1 MLRLPPSLAAGL
13 RFSPGLIPLI
23 SALGVTQVVGFG
35 TTFYILAVM
44 AKPIGAE
51 LRLST
56 GFVLGG
62 FSLWLA
68 VSALLGP
75 RLGRWQDAFG
85 ARRVM
90 IAGSL
95 LQVTGLSVLALAKGL
110 WSYYAAWAILG
121 AAAPLALYSAAF
133 TALTQVSPQE
143 ARRAISALTFIGGFA
158 STCFWP
164 LTTWLTT
171 LTDWRSIAL
180 IYAGMNLV
188 LCLPIHALMLG
199 AAKGHAQKGSEAG
212 ESVPPGLPHEA
223 QNIAFL
229 LFAGM
234 LSLQALVFYG
244 VSTLIFPMLASLGY
258 ASALGV
264 LVASLIGPLQVV
276 GRIADMMAASRV
288 SALTSGLISALLLPL
303 AFAALLL
310 LPTGLAAGALFAAFY
325 GVSNGL
331 LTIARGGVTLAIFG
345 SHGYGERLNRVMV
358 PQNILGALA
367 PILGGIV
374 LDGVG
379 AGILVPTL
387 LALATGSAG
396 LMVMLKLHCTRHG
409 LK

>member
-1 MLRLPPSLAAGL
+1 MPNPLSAGL
-13 RFSPGLIPLI
+13 RFSPGLLPLI
-23 SALGVTQVVGFG
+23 AALGVTQIVGFG
-35 TTFYILAVM
+35 TTFYILAVL
-44 AKPIGAE
+44 AKPIGAD
-51 LRLST
+51 LSLSS

-75 RLGRWQDAFG
+75 WLGRWQDAIG

-90 IAGSL
+90 VMGSL
-95 LQVTGLSVLALAKGL
+95 LQVLGLGVLAQAQGL
-110 WSYYAAWAILG
+110 WSYYAAWALLG

-133 TALTQVSPQE
+133 TALTQVSPLE
-143 ARRAISALTFIGGFA
+143 ARRSISALTFIGGFA

-164 LTTWLTT
+164 LTSYLMT
-171 LTDWRSIAL
+171 LTDWRSVAL

-199 AAKGHAQKGSEAG
+199 AAKGHTQKGAETG
-212 ESVPPGLPHEA
+212 QSVPPGLPYDA

-229 LFAGM
+229 FFAGM

-244 VSTLIFPMLASLGY
+244 VSTLIFPILASLGY

-264 LVASLIGPLQVV
+264 LVASLIGPLQVA
-276 GRIADMMAASRV
+276 GRIADMMASSKV

-303 AFAALLL
+303 AFAALAY
-310 LPTGLAAGALFAAFY
+310 LPAGLAAGALFAAFY

-345 SHGYGERLNRVMV
+345 SHGYGERLNKVML

-367 PILGGIV
+367 PIIGGM
-374 LDGVG
+374 LMDGVG
-379 AGILVPTL
+379 AGVLVPIL
-387 LALATGSAG
+387 LSLALLSTA
-396 LMVMLKLHCTRHG
+396 LMVMLKLHCARHG